1 MFHEFFLWIQESLG
15 AHPDGYP
22 PSWSAQ
28 FLGSLNLWSVTE
40 GTHVLTLMLFAGT
53 IWVVDLRMMGAAF
66 KNVPFSR
73 LNDRVLPF
81 TILGFAVMIITG
93 IILFL
98 AKPMD
103 YYHNI
108 WFRAKMLF
116 LLIAALNIYWFH
128 HKLQKNQDEWDAMP
142 EAGAAEA
149 TASKGNAFWFAAA
162 SVGALLLA
170 VLAFAF
176 TSGQAVWGVVFG
188 LSAVV
193 GGFLLMGPGAD
204 KPVEG
209 TNWRR
214 WLGIALPLV
223 VGLAYFPVFL
233 PPVVESSWL
242 VPMILLI
249 VALIAGQFWLHHNRH
264 SNPPLPIKISA
275 LISMSSWIIIIIFG
289 RFIAYNWYECGKP
302 QSAFTNMVQECAST
316 FGGAVGY
323 EEDVEAMLSTG
334 AQSAQLST
342 TEGE

>member
-1 MFHEFFLWIQESLG
+1 MFHDFFLWIQEGLG

-53 IWVVDLRMMGAAF
+53 IWIVDLRMMGAAF
-66 KNVPFSR
+66 KNVPFSK

-108 WFRAKMLF
+108 WFRAKMVF
-116 LLIAALNIYWFH
+116 LLIAAVNIYWFH
-128 HKLQKNQDEWDAMP
+128 HKLQKSQDDWDVMP
-142 EAGAAEA
+142 DASGGASARD
-149 TASKGNAFWFAAA
+149 GAFWLAAGTA
-162 SVGALLLA
+162 GALLLA
-170 VLAFAF
+170 VVAFAV
-176 TSGQAVWGVVFG
+176 TAGQAVWGVALA
-188 LSAVV
+188 LSAAAS
-193 GGFLLMGPGAD
+193 GFLLMGPGANA
-204 KPVEG
+204 PVEG

-214 WLGIALPLV
+214 WAGLAIPVV
-223 VGLAYFPVFL
+223 VGIAYFPVFL
-233 PPVVESSWL
+233 PPVVESAWL
-242 VPMILLI
+242 LPMILLA
-249 VALIAGQFWLHHNRH
+249 VAALAGQFWLHHKKH
-264 SNPPLPIKISA
+264 PNPPMGIKVSA

-289 RFIAYNWYECGKP
+289 RFIAYNWFECGKP
-302 QSAFTNMVQECAST
+302 QSGFTNFVQECSST
-316 FGGAVGY
+316 YGGAVPL
-323 EEDVEAMLSTG
+323 EAEIEAMLSSG
-334 AQSAQLST
+334 AQSAQLSA